1 MNNMGENFYLDRI
14 RLEISQRTDYITQTQ
29 AQITELAPDLTIA
42 ESETDW
48 DLKKARAEALTA
60 IA

>member
-1 MNNMGENFYLDRI
+1 MSENLYLDTI
-14 RLEISQRTDYITQTQ
+14 RLEISQRTEYIATQQ

-42 ESETDW
+42 ETETDW